1 VTYLLDSNTFMEASR
16 TYYAFDLAPNFWEW
30 LRSSGLVG
38 QVVSVDRVKEEI
50 TAGRGHLVDWSN
62 DLRDSFWLPET
73 ADSIASEADI
83 VKWANEPERLYV
95 RAAIDAFMD
104 SADLQLI
111 AHARVTSGV
120 VVTREQ
126 SRPEARKRVMI
137 PDVCAAFDVT
147 CIEPFDAYRQ
157 LGLRLC

>member
-1 VTYLLDSNTFMEASR
+1 VIHILDANTLMEASR

-30 LRSSGLVG
+30 LRSSGVDG
-38 QVVSVDRVKEEI
+38 QVASVDRVRQEI
-50 TAGRGHLVDWSN
+50 AAGHGDLVDWSN
-62 DLRDSFWLPET
+62 DLRGSFWLPET
-73 ADSIASEADI
+73 DESIASATDI
-83 VKWANEPERLYV
+83 VKWANEPERPYI
-95 RAAIDAFMD
+95 RAAIDEFMD

-111 AHARVTSGV
+111 AHARVVSGV

-126 SRPEARKRVMI
+126 SHPEARKRVMI

-147 CIEPFDAYRQ
+147 CIDPFETYRQ